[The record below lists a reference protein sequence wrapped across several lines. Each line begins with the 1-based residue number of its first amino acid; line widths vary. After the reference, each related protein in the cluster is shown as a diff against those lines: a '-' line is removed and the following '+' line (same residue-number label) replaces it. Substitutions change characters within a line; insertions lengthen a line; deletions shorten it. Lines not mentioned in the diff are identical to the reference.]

1 MDNQTLKLGYEI
13 FFIQF
18 FHVFGI
24 VFSVALNFMI
34 WLKSRKTK
42 AVGRFMLLQG
52 LFVLWM
58 IAKVLKTVSFNVDL
72 RWSFIVLQY
81 LGVCFIGSVFLMFAI
96 AHVHEK
102 PLGTKQE
109 LLLNLFPGIVFLLVL
124 TNPWHYLFYSSYD
137 FAGDTFGPVFYVL
150 MFFTYSCI
158 LVGIWIILSHGQKSS
173 IGVSP
178 NSKVVDYLLGLG
190 ILIPLLF
197 NVLYLTKTYKL
208 IFGVRPLFDYTPI
221 CYSIALGVFGFAVFG
236 LDLFGA
242 VKAAALETFDSLS
255 QPVAILSDEGRLHL
269 ANNAYSKHIPEDW
282 CNHQSGVA
290 DYSGQTFRI
299 RGPNSTCHYVG
310 SLLTMGTM
318 PFRIRY
324 RVINM
329 VDITERVDL
338 AEAVG
343 NKNVDLEY
351 ANKQLE
357 RHNANLEEL
366 AVKRERIRAA
376 RNLHD
381 ILGHTL
387 VLVISVLESAAM
399 QFSRNERVQ
408 GMERV
413 DAAGAIA
420 KQGREELN
428 RSLALHASGH
438 KDLGFLEDRIR
449 AIGEQVSYSGVG
461 FEMSAEHNR
470 ELINSEKTET
480 ALRAVQEATTNAVRH
495 GKAQSIELYLRVIS
509 ACLVVI
515 IKDDGNGSLAYS
527 EGFGLSQ
534 MRHKLEAL
542 EGKLN
547 CSTEPGMGYTLQFSL
562 PL

>member
-1 MDNQTLKLGYEI
+1 MDNQMLKLGYEI

-24 VFSVALNFMI
+24 VFSIALNFMI

-58 IAKVLKTVSFNVDL
+58 IAKVLKTVAFNVDL

-81 LGVCFIGSVFLMFAI
+81 FGVCFIGSVFLMFAI
-96 AHVHEK
+96 AHVQGK
-102 PLGTKQE
+102 SLTMKQE
-109 LLLNLFPGIVFLLVL
+109 LLLNIFPGLMFLLVL
-124 TNPWHYLFYSSYD
+124 TNPWHHLFYASYD
-137 FAGDTFGPVFYVL
+137 FAGDTFGPVFYL
-150 MFFTYSCI
+150 HMLFTYSCI
-158 LVGIWIILSHGQKSS
+158 FVGIGIILYHGRKN
-173 IGVSP
+173 SP
-178 NSKVVDYLLGLG
+178 AVRSNSKLVDYLLGLG

-255 QPVAILSDEGRLHL
+255 QPVAILNDEGRLHL
-269 ANNAYSKHIPEDW
+269 ANNAYSKRISEDW
-282 CNHQSGVA
+282 CIRQSERE
-290 DYSGQTFRI
+290 DYSGQTFCI
-299 RGPNSTCHYVG
+299 NGPESTFHYMG
-310 SLLTMGTM
+310 SLLTMETM
-318 PFRIRY
+318 PFRIPY
-324 RVINM
+324 RVLNM
-329 VDITERVDL
+329 VDITERVTL
-338 AEAVG
+338 AEAIG
-343 NKNVDLEY
+343 DKNADLEY
-351 ANKQLE
+351 ANKQLQ
-357 RHNANLEEL
+357 RHNANLEDL

-399 QFSRNERVQ
+399 QFSKNERVQ
-408 GMERV
+408 AMERV
-413 DAAGAIA
+413 DAARAIA
-420 KQGREELN
+420 KHGREELN
-428 RSLALHASGH
+428 RSLALRADGY
-438 KDLGFLEDRIR
+438 KDLGFLEDRMR
-449 AIGEQVSYSGVG
+449 AMGEQVSYSGVA
-461 FEMSAEHNR
+461 FEMNAEHNR

-480 ALRAVQEATTNAVRH
+480 ALRAVQEATTNAVKH
-495 GKAQSIELYLRVIS
+495 GRAENIELYLRVIAS
-509 ACLVVI
+509 HLVII
-515 IKDDGNGSLAYS
+515 IKDDGNGSSGYS

-542 EGKLN
+542 NGNLK